1 VIPFILGVT
10 GHRHL
15 SVNSLPSIES
25 GVRER
30 LRELQHK
37 LPNTRIIVA
46 SALAEGAD
54 RLVAQVAL
62 EEGIELW
69 SVLPT
74 SADEYEKDFEST
86 DSRETFRGLL
96 QRSTRTLNASALAGR
111 DASASERPQIYV
123 DVGAEICRLSHA
135 LLAVWDG
142 KASVRPGG
150 TGDIVAKFRSGQ
162 FEGASDSALTF
173 PDCGEVFHIHVDED
187 VSNAVANAH
196 RDRLLYP
203 QVEGEDGEPIMR
215 GGGQALHV
223 RFEAGLRS
231 LNAFNR
237 DSQKGGQT
245 PDNKLP
251 SYMLPNKFPWQDDPV
266 LAAWL
271 IVQDAANTLSS
282 QAQKRRHRA
291 LITVV
296 LLFACSMMATLLYG
310 GLVTEGYWPL
320 PLGLLFIGAAT
331 VVYILRKTD
340 HDVWIGYRALAEFL
354 RVAISWR
361 ACGVH
366 EPVHYVLAE
375 EQILAQDWLGM
386 AVRWFD
392 NEARL
397 CAAKKFPDHTAQ
409 QVADHWI
416 TDQIN
421 YFSDHKNKG
430 IHRHA
435 FRANLLGKISML
447 FIGLALSVDVLT
459 MVIDHFLA
467 VHGRAAAL
475 GATAWSMYV
484 YWALLGLSAVV
495 ATYADIMAHGEHA
508 SEYSHALIKFRL
520 AKVSLAKASTEQE
533 RYDLLSKLGKS
544 AVRETASWF
553 RLHLGRP
560 LRLPF

>member
-1 VIPFILGVT
+1 MIPFILGVT
-10 GHRHL
+10 GHRYL
-15 SVNSLPSIES
+15 PVKSLATIGH

-30 LRELQHK
+30 LRELQRK
-37 LPNTRIIVA
+37 LPDTRIIVA

-69 SVLPT
+69 SILPT

-86 DSRETFRGLL
+86 DSRATFRGLL
-96 QRSTRTLNASALAGR
+96 ERSARTLNASALSGR

-123 DVGAEICRLSHA
+123 DVGNEICRLSHA
-135 LLAVWDG
+135 LVAVWDG
-142 KASVRPGG
+142 KASDRAGG

-173 PDCGEVFHIHVDED
+173 PDCGEVFHIHVADKTD
-187 VSNAVANAH
+187 DAVANAH
-196 RDRLLYP
+196 RDVLLYP
-203 QVEGEDGEPIMR
+203 LVEGEDGEPIMR

-237 DSQKGGQT
+237 DSQKGAQT

-251 SYMLPNKFPWQDDPV
+251 SYMLPNKFPWRDDPV
-266 LAAWL
+266 LRAWL
-271 IVQDAANTLSS
+271 IVQDAANNLSG

-296 LLFACSMMATLLYG
+296 LLFALSMMSTLLYG
-310 GLVTEGYWPL
+310 GLVTAGYWPL
-320 PLGLLFIGAAT
+320 LLGLLLIGAAT
-331 VVYILRKTD
+331 WVYILRKAD

-354 RVAISWR
+354 RVVISWR
-361 ACGVH
+361 ACGVR
-366 EPVHYVLAE
+366 ELVHHVLAE

-392 NEARL
+392 NEGRI
-397 CAAKKFPDHTAQ
+397 CAAQKFPHYTVKQ
-409 QVADHWI
+409 IADHWI
-416 TDQIN
+416 ADQIN

-430 IHRHA
+430 IHHHA
-435 FRANLLGKISML
+435 FRAKLLGKVSVF

-459 MVIDHFLA
+459 MVIDHILA
-467 VHGRAAAL
+467 AQGREEAL
-475 GATAWSMYV
+475 GATALSMYV

-495 ATYADIMAHGEHA
+495 ATYADIMAHREHA

-520 AKVSLAKASTEQE
+520 AKASLSKTATEQE
-533 RYDLLSKLGKS
+533 RHNLLSKLGKS